1 MNQLLYINHIN
12 SSDDIHVQR
21 CGSRPCRKPNK
32 DRFALFH
39 AKLLYNDFFLR
50 DPFFMLSLFSRFI
63 RCVRV
68 FFFAIAQFCLWD
80 YFELKINCIDA
91 IGLSSLQ
98 KQQLRCACYRLV
110 HQQRRK
116 KNIVEWHLA
125 LLENPCCVGV
135 GGFAGVLNINTCV
148 IPLVRT
154 L

>member
-1 MNQLLYINHIN
+1 V
-12 SSDDIHVQR
+12 SS
-21 CGSRPCRKPNK
+21 
-32 DRFALFH
+32 
-39 AKLLYNDFFLR
+39 FLR
-50 DPFFMLSLFSRFI
+50 LHNSVCESDN
-63 RCVRV
+63 
-68 FFFAIAQFCLWD
+68 
-80 YFELKINCIDA
+80 YFELKINCADA

-116 KNIVEWHLA
+116 KNIVEWHIA

-148 IPLVRT
+148 KT